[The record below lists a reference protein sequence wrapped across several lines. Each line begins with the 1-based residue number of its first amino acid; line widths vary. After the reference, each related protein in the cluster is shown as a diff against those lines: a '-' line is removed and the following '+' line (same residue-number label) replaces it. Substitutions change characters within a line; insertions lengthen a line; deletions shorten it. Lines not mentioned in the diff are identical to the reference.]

1 MKIKDTL
8 LVIVTASALCTFT
21 LSCKGG
27 ESVISNRDAS
37 PTVQSS
43 PQPTAPIRRPQ
54 YPYPSVASDPSAV
67 SARAPITITPTKER
81 DFSRSQLWPASNN
94 NWMAP
99 GAVKYALNH
108 YGRGLDLGALR
119 INEQGY
125 WEILGTNGPT
135 WSLFNPRDKNHLF
148 YASGFQRYG
157 VGWSYGP
164 GHNQHSEVIE
174 YYREVYGRAPSQ
186 MEQLD
191 HEHNKTL
198 YNNLL
203 AEYQRRIGFKPGDPT
218 PTPAPVTPT
227 PVPPTP
233 TPVPPTPTPTPI
245 DPTPTPVPPS
255 NLIRGE
261 LRLVIEGKQR
271 VFEVQEVRPPA

>member
-1 MKIKDTL
+1 MKIKTL
-8 LVIVTASALCTFT
+8 LLAFALLSTLT

-37 PTVQSS
+37 PSVQS
-43 PQPTAPIRRPQ
+43 PQPAPRRPQ
-54 YPYPSVASDPSAV
+54 YPYPSTASDPSSP
-67 SARAPITITPTKER
+67 SARAPVTITPTKER
-81 DFSRSQLWPASNN
+81 DFSRAQLWPPSNHS
-94 NWMAP
+94 WMAP

-125 WEILGTNGPT
+125 WEILGVSGPT
-135 WSLFNPRDKNHLF
+135 WSLFNPGDKNHLF

-174 YYREVYGRAPSQ
+174 YFREVYGRVPSQ

-198 YNNLL
+198 YTNLL
-203 AEYQRRIGFKPGDPT
+203 AEYQRRIGFKPGEPT

-233 TPVPPTPTPTPI
+233 TPVPPTPTP
-245 DPTPTPVPPS
+245 VPAS
-255 NLIRGE
+255 FSGIVTITENGVTR
-261 LRLVIEGKQR
+261 RFKLVEIE
-271 VFEVQEVRPPA
+271 